1 MSEKKLKTGDVVCWA
16 VVDRDGY
23 ICQAASRNDARELK
37 ADWDKTNAIDAPHRI
52 AKVVLAK

>member
-16 VVDRDGY
+16 VVDRDGHL
-23 ICQAASRNDARELK
+23 CRAESRNEAREHK
-37 ADWDKTNAIDAPHRI
+37 AEWDAYFPQDAPHRI